1 MCGTRGREK
10 RAGESGAFRSEV
22 KIDADENRLEKERER
37 ERERER
43 DGGRTKWEGER
54 FLGLIEGIKGWKDG

>member
-43 DGGRTKWEGER
+43 GMEGGRNGKA
-54 FLGLIEGIKGWKDG
+54 KDFWG